1 MTPARL
7 VIAEDGYTLLHWQ
20 GGRWT
25 ELAALAGGASALLP
39 TGYPMNDAR
48 LERAIELAENWL
60 MPHAARLA
68 GAVLEV
74 RDATGRVTTSLSE
87 LLSVTTRAW
96 SLDEVE
102 AMFLRLVELAGGRAS
117 QVLNGRQAF
126 VADVLLLRELIHH
139 GRLRRIQLA

>member
-87 LLSVTTRAW
+87 LLSVTTHAW